1 MCGIAGFIACKYF
14 SSIEPVSV
22 IRQMTDALMHRGP
35 DDSGAWVDQNV
46 GITLGHRRLAV
57 LDLSPA
63 GHQPMFSASGRYVL
77 VFNGE
82 IYNHLELR
90 LELEKQNLVP
100 ETGWRGHSDTEILL
114 ECIAAWGIEVALEVT
129 VGMFALALWDRQE
142 KTLSL
147 ARDRMGEKPLYYGWQ
162 NGCFLFSSEL
172 KAMRVHPA
180 FTGRIDSVAANL
192 FFHLGYIPTP
202 FSIYEDIRKLIPGTC
217 LKLTQKD
224 FSAGCLPD
232 PVPYW
237 SLEMVAQRGWDK
249 PFQGDF
255 IEAQEELERLMLQAV
270 KLQSVADV
278 PVGAFLS
285 GGIDSSL
292 VVALMQT
299 ATSSRVT
306 TFSIGMP
313 EERLNEAHHARKVAE
328 HLGTDHVEH
337 MIQPKEALAII
348 PRLPEIWDEPFAD
361 SSQIPTYLV
370 CQLARRQATVAL
382 SGDGGDE
389 FFCGY
394 NQYILFEKFY
404 KTRNLRLFPWD
415 LMIKLLSPLLRTKKG
430 ELFSRRVEAVINAW
444 KQPDGQKLNQYWMD
458 MFRQVATPFADC
470 IKAPVNRKIPVFPNV
485 ASAACLWDAAYYLPD
500 DILVKVDRAAMAVSL
515 ETRAPFLDHRLTEFA
530 LSLPPEYKLE
540 GGRGK
545 RVLREVLFRYVPKPM
560 VERPKMGF
568 SIPLSSWLRSEL
580 RPWAEELLSRKDC
593 LEELGLDA
601 PGVHCLWQEHVTRH
615 RNHTERIWNIL
626 SILLWKRF

>member
-114 ECIAAWGIEVALEVT
+114 ECIAAWGIEVALEVA

-180 FTGRIDSVAANL
+180 FTGRIDSVAVNL

-249 PFQGDF
+249 PFEGDF

-389 FFCGY
+389 LFCGY
-394 NQYILFEKFY
+394 NQYAFFKKLHQTRDLRMLPWKLFLSLFAPFS
-404 KTRNLRLFPWD
+404 KTQRGNAYLR
-415 LMIKLLSPLLRTKKG
+415 RA
-430 ELFSRRVEAVINAW
+430 EAVINAW
-444 KQPDGQKLNQYWMD
+444 KQPDGQALNKYWMD
-458 MFRQVATPFADC
+458 KFRQVTPPFIDRIKVPADR
-470 IKAPVNRKIPVFPNV
+470 NIPVLPDI
-485 ASAACLWDAAYYLPD
+485 ASAASLWDAAYYLPD

-515 ETRAPFLDHRLTEFA
+515 ETRAPFLDHRIAEFA
-530 LSLPPEYKLE
+530 LSLPPEYKLK
-540 GGRGK
+540 GNRGK
-545 RVLREVLFRYVPKPM
+545 LVLKEVLFKYVSKSL

-568 SIPLSSWLRSEL
+568 SIPLSSWLQNEL
-580 RPWAEELLSRKDC
+580 RPWAEALLEKRET
-593 LEELGLDA
+593 LEESGLDHKR
-601 PGVHCLWQEHVTRH
+601 VMDLWQEHQARS
-615 RNHTERIWNIL
+615 RDHTERLWIIL
-626 SILLWKRF
+626 SLLLWKKS